1 MRPLKLLSV
10 RSIPQRL
17 ARRKILRH
25 RELAKLVM
33 LNTPST
39 GANFYDYWLLYSYI
53 RRARPR
59 EVLEL
64 GPGITTL
71 VIAQALSENG
81 SGRVTAMEDVEHYHN
96 ALREII
102 PDRLRCY
109 IDLHLSPSH
118 QIHWGPFRGKAYKKI
133 PDRNYD
139 LVWIDGPNYDR
150 QSEFDAD
157 IFEIVSKSDKP
168 ITAFVDSRMGSC
180 FIYSLVFGRK
190 FKFDY
195 IRRIGVLKACRTDMK
210 SYSEIFSSIKVRGI
224 IYGLLRV

>member
-1 MRPLKLLSV
+1 MKPLKLLSI
-10 RSIPQRL
+10 RSIPQWL
-17 ARRKILRH
+17 ARGKVLRH
-25 RELAKLVM
+25 KELAKLVTSV
-33 LNTPST
+33 TPST
-39 GANFYDYWLLYSYI
+39 GADFYDYWLLYSYI
-53 RRARPR
+53 RQAKPR

-81 SGRVTAMEDVEHYHN
+81 SGRVTAIEDVEHYYK
-96 ALREII
+96 ALENII
-102 PDRLRCY
+102 PDKLRSY
-109 IDLHLSPSH
+109 IELHLSPSH
-118 QIHWGPFRGKAYKKI
+118 QTNWGPFRGKAYKEI

-157 IFEIVSKSDKP
+157 ILEIVSKSDRP

-195 IRRIGVLKACRTDMK
+195 IRRIGVLRACRADMK
-210 SYSEIFSSIKVRGI
+210 TYSQIFSSIKFRGI
-224 IYGLLRV
+224 IYGLLRI